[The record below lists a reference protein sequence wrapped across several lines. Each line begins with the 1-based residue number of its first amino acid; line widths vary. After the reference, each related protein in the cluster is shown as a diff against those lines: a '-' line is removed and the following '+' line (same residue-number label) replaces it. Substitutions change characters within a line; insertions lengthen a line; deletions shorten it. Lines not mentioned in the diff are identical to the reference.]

1 MELVSIDDIVL
12 ESEQSVVQAM
22 LDACDKAWM
31 ILENYE
37 GDDFSAFS
45 IFQEA
50 ATENTSKDTKKR
62 GIISRILGIIPSLFR
77 MFKQKHEKRKKKR
90 KIRRLK
96 KAFGEKKKTL
106 RNVSD
111 ETLMILNAI
120 ERGSTMTAKEMR
132 SIRRKEAIRGWLI
145 RTGIKTGIRVV
156 LIGGTVYFLNE
167 KNQFVHESLDKFKA
181 NAKQKFDDEYLAKI
195 REAGDKA
202 SKAVADAADAATKK
216 MIAAAEKLKNA
227 ILEIINKITKLYRS
241 ITKRFKGVDSWDDIA
256 TDIKCS
262 YNTEENVLEITF
274 NFQAWIEWASFASKF
289 IYNAEHFMT
298 DRINKTSDS
307 GFTGK
312 NTQERVKLVSD
323 FNQVF
328 NDIKRKTDKIQKY
341 DLNEVLNHIVTLQ
354 SKFDELEQYADKV
367 QSVYDN
373 IKKKVEST
381 DGTDTKKLDFV
392 YAVLNTVRGIMD
404 TIDDV
409 DSTCDAISS
418 YLDTFVSITSDGDDS
433 TTEEDGE

>member
-1 MELVSIDDIVL
+1 MVISVIDDVVL
-12 ESEQSVVQAM
+12 ESEESVIQAM

-50 ATENTSKDTKKR
+50 ATENSDKGTKKR

-77 MFKQKHEKRKKKR
+77 MFKQKREKRKKNR
-90 KIRRLK
+90 KIKRLK
-96 KAFGEKKKTL
+96 KAFVEKKKTL

-132 SIRRKEAIRGWLI
+132 KIRRKEAIRGWLI
-145 RTGIKTGIRVV
+145 RTGIKTGIRTI

-167 KNQFVHESLDKFKA
+167 KNQLVHDSIENFKTKVKDKF
-181 NAKQKFDDEYLAKI
+181 DEEYLTKI

-202 SKAVADAADAATKK
+202 SQAVAEAADAATKK
-216 MIAAAEKLKNA
+216 MIAAAEKMKNA
-227 ILEIINKITKLYRS
+227 IIEIINKITKLYRS
-241 ITKRFKGVDSWDDIA
+241 ITKRFKGVDSWDDVA
-256 TDIKCS
+256 TNVKCS
-262 YNTEENVLEITF
+262 YDVDAGVLEVTF
-274 NFQAWIEWASFASKF
+274 NFEAWIEWASFASKF
-289 IYNAEHFMT
+289 IFNAEKFMT
-298 DRINKTSDS
+298 DRVNKTTES

-323 FNQVF
+323 FNQTF

-341 DLNEVLNHIVTLQ
+341 TLNQVFNYITTLQ
-354 SKFDELEQYADKV
+354 SKFDDLEKHADAV
-367 QSVYDN
+367 QKIYDN
-373 IKKKVEST
+373 IKQKVEST
-381 DGTDTKKLDFV
+381 DGVDSKKLDFV
-392 YAVLNTVRGIMD
+392 YAVLNTVRGVIE

-409 DSTCDAISS
+409 DSTCDSITTYLEAFDEISS
-418 YLDTFVSITSDGDDS
+418 GGTESD
-433 TTEEDGE
+433 TEEDGE